1 MSTQENF
8 VPFMAQGVATPES
21 VEVTLQGALDLL
33 GPNGENWTQGQLTRF
48 EGVGRPFA
56 YCLVGALERAA
67 PDYQSYAA
75 ARDAVKD
82 TLGHSNLD
90 RWNNGTTFGNVQLAL
105 RMTAQ
110 RLAPTP

>member
-1 MSTQENF
+1 MTAPESF
-8 VPFMAQGVATPES
+8 VPYMAQGTATAES
-21 VEVTLQGALDLL
+21 VEATLQGALQLL
-33 GPNGENWTQGQLTRF
+33 GPNGENWTTGQLTRF

-56 YCLVGALERAA
+56 YCMVGALERAA

-90 RWNNGTTFGNVQLAL
+90 RWNNGTTFGNVQLVL
-105 RMTAQ
+105 ETTAQ
-110 RLAPTP
+110 RLAPA